1 MGELRERYRYVIAYK
16 PYGVLSAP
24 RDRLGRPTL
33 SSLGIPPTLNPAG
46 RLDLDSEGLVL
57 VTDDGWLIHRLTHP
71 RYHHPKVYLVLVLG
85 HPSVEALER
94 LRRGVQIKTGRT
106 RRADVER
113 LLAEPPLPP
122 FPRQLPA
129 AEKCTW
135 LRIVLYEGKK
145 RQIRRMTAAVGHP
158 TLRLVRV
165 GIGPLRLPP
174 DLEPGRWRDLTA
186 AERRMLF
193 DWVRHT
199 RRRERSGKERG

>member
-1 MGELRERYRYVIAYK
+1 MAELRERYRYVIAYK

-57 VTDDGWLIHRLTHP
+57 VTDDGRLIHRLTHP

-85 HPSVEALER
+85 HPSVEALEQ
-94 LRRGVQIKTGRT
+94 LRRGVKIKTGWT
-106 RRADVER
+106 RRADVE
-113 LLAEPPLPP
+113 LLSTEPPLPP
-122 FPRQLPA
+122 FPRPLPSPA
-129 AEKCTW
+129 KRSW

-174 DLEPGRWRDLTA
+174 DLKPGRWRDLTP
-186 AERRMLF
+186 AERRILF
-193 DWVRHT
+193 DWVRRHRG
-199 RRRERSGKERG
+199 RR